1 MLGLKLR
8 SIDERAL
15 EFMEKFKK
23 LNKLYISMYR
33 FELEASPKRFVV

>member
-15 EFMEKFKK
+15 EFMKKFKK
-23 LNKLYISMYR
+23 SHELYISMYR
-33 FELEASPKRFVV
+33 FELEASPKRFLV